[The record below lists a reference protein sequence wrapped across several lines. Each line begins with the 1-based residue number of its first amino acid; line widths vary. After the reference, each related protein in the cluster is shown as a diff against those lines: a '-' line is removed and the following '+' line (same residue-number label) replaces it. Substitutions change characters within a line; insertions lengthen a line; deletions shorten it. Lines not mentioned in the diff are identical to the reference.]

1 MTFFPLRTVRAV
13 LTTALALCGSSSFA
27 QGLPLQLQRSLGP
40 APEGED
46 LPIFV
51 VADRLEG
58 LTEGEL
64 EASGNAEVR
73 KGGMTLYADH
83 IRYWQATDEAEA
95 QGNVLLM
102 NRGNEVRGPR
112 MRMRIGDHVG
122 IFENPVFK
130 LAPREVVSDEGGRG
144 QIAIEKPA
152 TQIIQSRGDAKAV
165 RFEGPDHYRMTEGRI
180 TSCRPDQD
188 DWYVNADE
196 LHIDMSREVAVARNF
211 SLSFLGATTPEIPWF
226 EFPLNN
232 NRKTGFLPPTLGA
245 SGDSGPEVAVPFYW
259 NIAPNYDATFTPRFM
274 EKRGVQ
280 LLSEFRYLQPYHN
293 GVARY
298 EVLPEDEEEGS
309 DRWGLLLQH
318 ATNFRNGWS
327 GAVNINKVSDDDYF
341 RDLSSRLSVAT
352 QTHLPRE
359 GYIQYAGSNWWTA
372 RARIQ
377 KFQTLQDPFN
387 PIAEPYEREPQILF
401 TALNQDNRFVDLG
414 TTGEFVSFTHPDSN
428 VDEGRRTILYP
439 SIAFPFNGTSGYIK
453 PKAGVHST
461 WYNLSDVPG
470 TEDRTPSRFV
480 PIFSVDSSVV
490 FERDTAWL
498 GRDWVQT
505 LEPRLYYLRVP
516 HREQNDL
523 PVFDT
528 SLADLSFGQ
537 IFSENIF
544 VGGDRIAEANQLTA
558 AVTSRLIDPTTGQ
571 ELIRG
576 LVGQRYYFDDQR
588 VALTDGSGQRSS
600 SESSILAALSGRLAR
615 DWHVDSGI
623 QYDAGQK
630 EVERFNT
637 GVRYSP
643 APASIANV
651 SYRYTNES
659 QTTIGAIESID
670 VSGQWPLAKGWY
682 GMARLNYDIDGDKL
696 AERLAGIEYNAGCWI
711 MRVVYHHFQTS
722 SRQETNLFFIQLELN
737 GFSRF
742 GSNPLEALRRG
753 IPGYTQSNYVDPN
766 QGNVFDRSE
775 VISPWSSVGPDGY

>member
-13 LTTALALCGSSSFA
+13 LTTALALCGSSLFA

-130 LAPREVVSDEGGRG
+130 LAPREVISDEGGRG

-280 LLSEFRYLQPYHN
+280 LLNEFRYLQPNHN
-293 GVARY
+293 GIARY
-298 EVLPEDEEEGS
+298 EFLPADEEEGS
-309 DRWGLLLQH
+309 DRWGLLFQH
-318 ATNFRNGWS
+318 ATNFRNGWA
-327 GAVNINKVSDDDYF
+327 GGVNINKV
-341 RDLSSRLSVAT
+341 
-352 QTHLPRE
+352 
-359 GYIQYAGSNWWTA
+359 
-372 RARIQ
+372 
-377 KFQTLQDPFN
+377 
-387 PIAEPYEREPQILF
+387 
-401 TALNQDNRFVDLG
+401 
-414 TTGEFVSFTHPDSN
+414 
-428 VDEGRRTILYP
+428 
-439 SIAFPFNGTSGYIK
+439 
-453 PKAGVHST
+453 
-461 WYNLSDVPG
+461 
-470 TEDRTPSRFV
+470 
-480 PIFSVDSSVV
+480 
-490 FERDTAWL
+490 
-498 GRDWVQT
+498 
-505 LEPRLYYLRVP
+505 
-516 HREQNDL
+516 
-523 PVFDT
+523 
-528 SLADLSFGQ
+528 
-537 IFSENIF
+537 
-544 VGGDRIAEANQLTA
+544 
-558 AVTSRLIDPTTGQ
+558 
-571 ELIRG
+571 
-576 LVGQRYYFDDQR
+576 
-588 VALTDGSGQRSS
+588 
-600 SESSILAALSGRLAR
+600 
-615 DWHVDSGI
+615 
-623 QYDAGQK
+623 
-630 EVERFNT
+630 
-637 GVRYSP
+637 
-643 APASIANV
+643 
-651 SYRYTNES
+651 
-659 QTTIGAIESID
+659 
-670 VSGQWPLAKGWY
+670 
-682 GMARLNYDIDGDKL
+682 
-696 AERLAGIEYNAGCWI
+696 
-711 MRVVYHHFQTS
+711 
-722 SRQETNLFFIQLELN
+722 
-737 GFSRF
+737 
-742 GSNPLEALRRG
+742 
-753 IPGYTQSNYVDPN
+753 
-766 QGNVFDRSE
+766 
-775 VISPWSSVGPDGY
+775 